1 MERLTADPSEEAE
14 LARRIRNGDGAEP
27 ERQLSARML
36 PRMRLFLARHLRDP
50 HTVEDASHD
59 ALLALLQ
66 ALRQGRLEV
75 DANVGAYAV
84 GICRN
89 LVRQHI
95 RRDIRR
101 HRALL
106 REDRDEV
113 SVFPEP
119 RLRVGR
125 LEECLH
131 FLKERDRVLLRM
143 TFVEGRSAGDA
154 GNELGMTPQNVRVRR
169 HRAIDSLRRC
179 LGVGR
184 YEAER

>member
-1 MERLTADPSEEAE
+1 
-14 LARRIRNGDGAEP
+14 
-27 ERQLSARML
+27 ML
-36 PRMRLFLARHLRDP
+36 PRMRVFLARRLRDP

-66 ALRQGRLEV
+66 AVREGRLED
-75 DANVGAYAV
+75 DAHVGAYAL

-89 LVRQHI
+89 LVLQSV

-106 REDRDEV
+106 REDAAQV

-119 RLRVGR
+119 RLRIGR

-131 FLKERDRVLLRM
+131 FLKERDRVLLRL

-154 GNELGMTPQNVRVRR
+154 GQELGISAQNVRVRR
-169 HRAIDSLRRC
+169 HRTIDALRRC

-184 YEAER
+184 YEAQA